1 MKRAFSTRRVARA
14 AIACAASLGLAA
26 GFTLAVPTSASAYQ
40 PTEQTAYSAQ
50 NPSSCNK
57 SPCILYPKSAQLP
70 SGRLVMAFE
79 DSEGAVVGQ
88 TMPIYKSDDYGDTW
102 QKLTDLQAPAYV
114 TSDSAYSAYTSNW
127 TNPYFYVL
135 PQAVGSLAAGTL
147 LLATVVSGADTAPSG
162 SGDRQDVAIVLYAST
177 NQGATWSVISTVAT
191 GPNQTKDPVWE
202 PYLMMYQGQLVCYY
216 SDENDYLGYDSS
228 TGVPTIDPD
237 NTTATDSGGQVL
249 VHKTWSGSG
258 SWSSP
263 VIDVA
268 GNTVDMG
275 GGKTEIGGGRPGMT
289 NIVPTS
295 DGKWLL
301 TYEYWGG
308 GENVR
313 YKIADSP
320 LTFYPTGGASGAGIT
335 SLPVSSGSGALARG
349 GSPVVIAR
357 PDGSLVYNAAGSSD
371 VWVNSSASSSGTWKE
386 YKTAMPAGYSRNL
399 QYVNGTGLMTIIRAP
414 WGTGPVTYGQV
425 DLGNSSGVY
434 YALVNR
440 STGQVLSPQ
449 NGNTQDAAFTGDV
462 PDIATQARNDSNAAQ
477 WWHLA
482 RKGTSVT
489 LLNKGGGRAV
499 GIWQG
504 NASAGT
510 KLTQWVDDGGSDKL
524 WNLAQ
529 TSDGYYRL
537 QSTANTSL
545 YATAATANGA
555 VDLQSAIDVNTD
567 PNGAY
572 AQQWQLVIDF
582 STTAGA
588 YFKVVNHNSGK
599 VLGVSGASTSDGAS
613 IVQWP
618 YTGSTDQ
625 LWKVSLNSSG
635 NAVITNNGSAKVAGV
650 YQGSTS
656 PGARAVQWTN
666 TGAADQ
672 QWTFVAGGPY
682 YTIRNVNSSLY
693 LGVLGG
699 STADGAGVVQW
710 TGNGSLDQEWQLVQV
725 SGM

>member
-1 MKRAFSTRRVARA
+1 VKRAFSARRLARA
-14 AIACAASLGLAA
+14 AVACVASLALAA
-26 GFTLAVPTSASAYQ
+26 GLALATASSAAAYQ
-40 PTEQTAYSAQ
+40 PTEQTAYTAQ

-70 SGRLVMAFE
+70 SGRLVMTFE

-88 TMPIYKSDDYGDTW
+88 SMPIYSSDDLGDTW
-102 QKLTDLQAPAYV
+102 QKLTDLKAPAYV
-114 TSDSAYSAYTSNW
+114 TSDSAYAAYTSNW

-147 LLATVVSGADTAPSG
+147 LLADVVSGADSG
-162 SGDRQDVAIVLYAST
+162 GGNRQNLAIVLYAST
-177 NQGATWSVISTVAT
+177 DQGVTWSVVSTIAT
-191 GPNQTKDPVWE
+191 GRNQANDPVWE

-216 SDENDYLGYDSS
+216 SDENDYLSYNSS

-249 VHKTWSGSG
+249 LHKTWSGSG
-258 SWSSP
+258 AWSSP
-263 VIDVA
+263 VVDVA
-268 GNTVDMG
+268 GDTVSMG

-289 NIVPTS
+289 NIVPTT

-308 GENVR
+308 GDNVR
-313 YKIADSP
+313 YKIASSP
-320 LTFYPTGGASGAGIT
+320 LQFYATGGAAGTGIT
-335 SLPVSSGSGALARG
+335 ALPVSSGSGTLARG
-349 GSPVVIAR
+349 GSPVLVAR
-357 PDGSLVYNAAGSSD
+357 PDGSLVYNAAGSAD
-371 VWVNSSASSSGTWKE
+371 VWVNPSGSSSGAWKE
-386 YKTAMPAGYSRNL
+386 YKTSMPSGYSRNL
-399 QYVNGTGLMTIIRAP
+399 QYVSGTGRMTIIRAP

-425 DLGNSSGVY
+425 DLGNSNGVY

-449 NGNTQDAAFTGDV
+449 NGNTQDAAFTGNV
-462 PDIATQARNDSNAAQ
+462 PDVITQARNDANAAQ

-482 RKGTSVT
+482 RKGSSVT

-510 KLTQWVDDGGSDKL
+510 KLTQWVDDGSSDKL
-524 WNLAQ
+524 WNLVQ
-529 TSDGYYRL
+529 TTDGYYRL
-537 QSTANTSL
+537 QSTANTAL
-545 YATAATANGA
+545 YATAATAGGA
-555 VDLQSAIDVNTD
+555 VDLQSLSTATT
-567 PNGAY
+567 
-572 AQQWQLVIDF
+572 QQWQLVIDLA
-582 STTAGA
+582 TTAGA
-588 YFKVVNHNSGK
+588 YFKVVNRNSSK
-599 VLGVSGASTSDGAS
+599 TLGVSGASTANGAS
-613 IVQWP
+613 IVQWT

-625 LWKVSLNSSG
+625 LWNVALNSSG
-635 NAVITNNGSAKVAGV
+635 KAVITNNNSAKVVGV

-656 PGARAVQWTN
+656 AGTRTVQWSN

-672 QWTFVAGGPY
+672 QWTVTSSGPY
-682 YTIRNVNSSLY
+682 YTVQNVNSGLY
-693 LGVLGG
+693 LGVSGG
-699 STADGAGVVQW
+699 STADGANVVQW
-710 TGNGSLDQEWQLVQV
+710 TGSGSLDQQWQLVQV

>member
-1 MKRAFSTRRVARA
+1 MRI
-14 AIACAASLGLAA
+14 IAYAASLALVA
-26 GFTLAVPTSASAYQ
+26 GFTLASASSASAYQ
-40 PTEQTAYSAQ
+40 PTQQTIYSAQ

-70 SGRLVMAFE
+70 SGRLVMGFE

-102 QKLTDLQAPAYV
+102 QKLTDLKAPAYL
-114 TSDSAYSAYTSNW
+114 TSDSAYAAYTSNW

-162 SGDRQDVAIVLYAST
+162 SGNRQNVAIVLYAST
-177 NQGATWSVISTVAT
+177 DQGATWNVISTIAS
-191 GPNQTKDPVWE
+191 GANQANDPVWE

-216 SDENDYLGYDSS
+216 SDENDFLGYNSS
-228 TGVPTIDPD
+228 TGVPAIDPD

-249 VHKTWSGSG
+249 VHKTWNGSG

-268 GNTVDMG
+268 GDTVTMG

-289 NIVPTS
+289 NIVPTT

-308 GENVR
+308 GDNVR
-313 YKIADSP
+313 YKIASSP
-320 LTFYPTGGASGAGIT
+320 LQFYATGGAAGTNIT
-335 SLPVSSGSGALARG
+335 ALPVSSGSGALARG
-349 GSPVVIAR
+349 GSPVLVAR
-357 PDGSLVYNAAGSSD
+357 PDGSLVYNAAGSAD
-371 VWVNSSASSSGTWKE
+371 VWVNASGSSSGTWKE
-386 YKTAMPAGYSRNL
+386 YKTSMPSGYSRDL
-399 QYVNGTGLMTIIRAP
+399 QYVSGTGLMTIIRAP
-414 WGTGPVTYGQV
+414 WGTGPVTHAQV

-440 STGQVLSPQ
+440 ATGQVLSPQ
-449 NGNTQDAAFTGDV
+449 NGNTQDAVFTGNT
-462 PDIATQARNDSNAAQ
+462 PDIITQARNDSSATQ
-477 WWHLA
+477 WWHLE

-504 NASAGT
+504 NASAGA

-524 WNLAQ
+524 WNLVQ
-529 TSDGYYRL
+529 TSDGYYQL

-545 YATAATANGA
+545 YATAATAGGA
-555 VDLQSAIDVNTD
+555 VDLENATGTA
-567 PNGAY
+567 P
-572 AQQWQLVIDF
+572 QQWQLVIDF
-582 STTAGA
+582 TTTSGA
-588 YFKVVNHNSGK
+588 YFKVVNRNSSK
-599 VLGVSGASTSDGAS
+599 TLGVYGASTSNGAS
-613 IVQWP
+613 IVQWT

-625 LWKVSLNSSG
+625 LWNVALNSNG
-635 NAVITNNGSAKVAGV
+635 NTVITNNASAKVVGV

-656 PGARAVQWTN
+656 QGAQAVQWTN
-666 TGAADQ
+666 TGATDQ
-672 QWTFVAGGPY
+672 QWTFTPSGPY
-682 YTIRNVNSSLY
+682 YTVQNVNSSLY
-693 LGVLGG
+693 LGVSGA
-699 STADGAGVVQW
+699 STANGANVVQW
-710 TGNGSLDQEWQLVQV
+710 AGNGSLDQQWQLVQV
-725 SGM
+725 SGR